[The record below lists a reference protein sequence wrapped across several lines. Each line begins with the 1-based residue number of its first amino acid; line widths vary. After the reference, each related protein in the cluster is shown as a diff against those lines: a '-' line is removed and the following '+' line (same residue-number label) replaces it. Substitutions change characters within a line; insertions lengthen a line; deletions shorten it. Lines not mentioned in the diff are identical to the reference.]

1 MSKLKKIIPEELSY
15 LAGFLD
21 GDGCINAQIVRRSDY
36 KLKFQIRVSITF
48 FQKTNRHWFL
58 IWLDKKLDCGTLRKR
73 PDGMSEYAIIGI
85 ASVRNLLSILK
96 PYLKLKKR
104 QAILLLKI
112 IEKMPHIQNDPQ
124 LFLKLCEQ
132 VDHFSEFND
141 SKKRKLT
148 SQVVRSE
155 IGETLNLFP
164 VETET

>member
-1 MSKLKKIIPEELSY
+1 MSKLIKLTPEELSY
-15 LAGFLD
+15 FAGFLD

-85 ASVRNLLSILK
+85 ASVRKILLLFK

-104 QAILLLKI
+104 QATLLLKV
-112 IEKMPHIQNDPQ
+112 IEKMPFTQNDPQ
-124 LFLKLCEQ
+124 AFFKLCEQ
-132 VDHFSEFND
+132 VDQFSEFTD
-141 SKKRKLT
+141 SKKRKIT
-148 SQVVRSE
+148 CQVVRSE
-155 IGETLNLFP
+155 IGIATHLFP

>member
-1 MSKLKKIIPEELSY
+1 MSKLKKLTPEELCY

-73 PDGMSEYAIIGI
+73 PDKMSEYAIIGI
-85 ASVRNLLSILK
+85 ASVRNILLLFK

-104 QAILLLKI
+104 QAILLLKV
-112 IEKMPHIQNDPQ
+112 IEKMPSTQNDPQ
-124 LFLKLCEQ
+124 AFFKLCEQ
-132 VDHFSEFND
+132 VDQFSEFND

-155 IGETLNLFP
+155 IGTAIHLFP